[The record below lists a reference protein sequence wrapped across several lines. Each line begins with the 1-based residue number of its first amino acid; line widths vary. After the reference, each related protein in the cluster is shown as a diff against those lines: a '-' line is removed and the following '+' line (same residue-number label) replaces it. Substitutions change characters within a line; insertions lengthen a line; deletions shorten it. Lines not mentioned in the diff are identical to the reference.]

1 MRGPLLRF
9 GLNLADLVARSL
21 PRGAAY
27 ALADVAGHAWY
38 RFAPSRRA
46 LVSESLARVCAATG
60 RPTTG
65 RRFEWLV
72 ERAFVSHARYYLEFL
87 RAPHYPDDRIAEIVR
102 AEDWEHWAQ
111 VMRGGA
117 VVVTAH
123 FGSFEPFGHLVAARG
138 IRGVVPVEE
147 IKPRELYEFLL
158 ARRAAGGKGVEAVP
172 LSRARRPMVEA
183 LRAGR
188 MVALAADRDL
198 AGDGIEVEMFGHP
211 TTLPAGPAS
220 LSLMTGRPL
229 MLATCTREAP
239 ERFVGRGWP
248 VEAELSGD
256 RRADTAALTR
266 ALAARFEEAIALAPE
281 QWWAIFQP
289 IWIDQRSPEAT

>member
-1 MRGPLLRF
+1 MRGLLLRL

-27 ALADVAGHAWY
+27 ALADLSGRAWH
-38 RFAPSRRA
+38 RFAPARRA

-65 RRFEWLV
+65 RAFSRLV
-72 ERAFVSHARYYLEFL
+72 ERAFISHARYYLEFL
-87 RAPHYPDDRIAEIVR
+87 RAPHYPDERIDEIVR
-102 AEDWEHWAQ
+102 AEDWDHWAE
-111 VMRGGA
+111 VMRSGA

-123 FGSFEPFGHLVAARG
+123 FGSFEPFGHLVSARG
-138 IRGVVPVEE
+138 INAVVPVEE

-158 ARRAAGGKGVEAVP
+158 ARRGAGKGVDAIP
-172 LSRARRPMVEA
+172 LSRARRPMIEA

-188 MVALAADRDL
+188 TVALAADRDL

-211 TTLPAGPAS
+211 TTLPTGPAV
-220 LSLMTGRPL
+220 LSLMTGRP
-229 MLATCTREAP
+229 MMVATCTREAP

-248 VEAELSGD
+248 VEAQLTGD
-256 RRADTAALTR
+256 RQADLAALTR
-266 ALAARFEEAIALAPE
+266 AIADRFEAAIAEAPE
-281 QWWAIFQP
+281 QWFALFQP
-289 IWIDQRSPEAT
+289 YWSDQRRRAS

>member
-1 MRGPLLRF
+1 MRGLLLRF

-27 ALADVAGHAWY
+27 AVADLCGRTWHRVAPA
-38 RFAPSRRA
+38 RRA

-65 RRFEWLV
+65 RAFARMV

-87 RAPHYPDDRIAEIVR
+87 RAPHYPDERIDEIVR

-117 VVVTAH
+117 VVVTPH
-123 FGSFEPFGHLVAARG
+123 FGSFEPFGHLVAAHG
-138 IRGVVPVEE
+138 ISGVVPVEE
-147 IKPRELYEFLL
+147 IEPRELFEFLV
-158 ARRAAGGKGVEAVP
+158 ARRGAGRGIEAIP

-188 MVALAADRDL
+188 VVAIGGDRDL
-198 AGDGIEVEMFGHP
+198 VGDGIEVQIFGHP
-211 TTLPAGPAS
+211 TTLPAGPAA
-220 LSLMTGRPL
+220 LSLMSGRPL

-248 VEAELSGD
+248 VEAALTGD

-266 ALAARFEEAIALAPE
+266 ALASRIEEAIALAPE
-281 QWWAIFQP
+281 QWFATFQP
-289 IWIDQRSPEAT
+289 YWSDQRSPKAP

>member
-1 MRGPLLRF
+1 MRGLLLRF

-27 ALADVAGHAWY
+27 AVADLCGRIWHRVAPA
-38 RFAPSRRA
+38 RRA

-65 RRFEWLV
+65 RAFGRMV

-87 RAPHYPDDRIAEIVR
+87 RAPHYPDERIDEIVR

-117 VVVTAH
+117 VVVTPH
-123 FGSFEPFGHLVAARG
+123 FGSFEPFGHLVAAHG
-138 IRGVVPVEE
+138 ISGVVPVEE
-147 IKPRELYEFLL
+147 IEPRELFEFLV
-158 ARRAAGGKGVEAVP
+158 ARRGAGRGIEAIP

-188 MVALAADRDL
+188 VVAIGGDRDL
-198 AGDGIEVEMFGHP
+198 VGDGIEVQIFGHP
-211 TTLPAGPAS
+211 TTLPAGPAA
-220 LSLMTGRPL
+220 LSLMSGRPL

-248 VEAELSGD
+248 VEAALTGD

-266 ALAARFEEAIALAPE
+266 ALASRIEEAIALAPE
-281 QWWAIFQP
+281 QWFATFQP
-289 IWIDQRSPEAT
+289 YWSDQRSPKAP